1 MVRHAVD
8 CLHAKVNK
16 LSLLPNRS
24 VAVDSLALKEAV
36 MDHADP
42 QHQDDDEKEG
52 YEDDRHDPEQGSFSF
67 RTG

>member
-24 VAVDSLALKEAV
+24 VAVHSLTLKEAV
-36 MDHADP
+36 MHHADSE
-42 QHQDDDEKEG
+42 HQDDDEKKRD
-52 YEDDRHDPEQGSFSF
+52 EDDRHDLE
-67 RTG
+67 